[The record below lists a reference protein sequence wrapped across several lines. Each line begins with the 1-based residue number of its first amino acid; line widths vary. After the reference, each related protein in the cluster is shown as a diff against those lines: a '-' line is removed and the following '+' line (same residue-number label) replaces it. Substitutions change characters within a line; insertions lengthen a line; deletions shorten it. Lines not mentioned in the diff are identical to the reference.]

1 MELTRAPENIILAPF
16 MSALIPLLHAKGEI
30 TLTDTRVT
38 LTPNPDISHPPA
50 DPRPARLVVSSS
62 KRLTTPPGSELV
74 RRTECLR
81 RNGDPL
87 DPPTP
92 PSRRA

>member
-1 MELTRAPENIILAPF
+1 FRCCMPRVRSRSPIPGSHSHQARII
-16 MSALIPLLHAKGEI
+16 SQ
-30 TLTDTRVT
+30 
-38 LTPNPDISHPPA
+38 PPA

-87 DPPTP
+87 DPLAP